1 MPSERA
7 GQKFL
12 GCSAFPK
19 CRFTRSVS

>member
-12 GCSAFPK
+12 GCSAFPR
-19 CRFTRSVS
+19 CRFTRPVS